1 MNDNFQYGDII
12 FLAMIAIFIVFRLR
26 AMLGKNS
33 GIDPRYVWK
42 NSNRNNNSAEKVF
55 PFTDKNKKPE
65 DDFIPENFQANQ
77 ETISGLRAIKLA
89 DASFNIT
96 EFIAGAKI
104 AFEWVVEAFSKGDK
118 DKLKILLSE
127 ERLKHFFEEIDL
139 HANDETKRET
149 TLVAIT
155 ACDITEAGMKGKIA
169 FVTVQ
174 FTSEQ
179 INLMRDKDK
188 NIVQGDPSVAEQTI
202 DLWTLER
209 DISSRDPNWKIVA
222 T

>member
-12 FLAMIAIFIVFRLR
+12 FLAMIALFIAFRLR

-33 GIDPRYVWK
+33 GIDPKDVWK
-42 NSNRNNNSAEKVF
+42 NATRNNTTEKVVPF
-55 PFTDKNKKPE
+55 PDKNKKPE
-65 DDFIPENFQANQ
+65 DDFIPANFQVSP
-77 ETISGLRAIKLA
+77 ETASGLRAIKLS
-89 DASFNIT
+89 DATFNIT
-96 EFIAGAKI
+96 EFLAGAKT
-104 AFEWVVEAFSKGDK
+104 AFEWVVDAFSKGDK

-127 ERLKHFFEEIDL
+127 ERFKHFCEEIDL
-139 HANDETKRET
+139 HANDEAKRET

-169 FVTVQ
+169 FITVQ

-188 NIVQGDPSVAEQTI
+188 NIVQGDPSVTEQTI